1 MKTKSDETEP
11 TCCPEFDPNLWDDK
25 LIEWKNTKFIRDK
38 VCTFFYMPLNFGKTM
53 KRLDKL
59 TSEAGLS
66 LQDGL
71 CLSDHT
77 SKWNM
82 DIYLAVDSEIP
93 NTENVM
99 LTGNYY
105 SKVYEGAFQ
114 NTGKWMKDFEDITK
128 EKGFKTSKLY
138 TWYTTCPK
146 CAKKYGK
153 NYVVV
158 IAKIDE

>member
-25 LIEWKNTKFIRDK
+25 LIEWKNKKFIRDK

-82 DIYLAVDSEIP
+82 DIYLAV
-93 NTENVM
+93 V
-99 LTGNYY
+99 
-105 SKVYEGAFQ
+105 SKRSGRR
-114 NTGKWMKDFEDITK
+114 GPSM
-128 EKGFKTSKLY
+128 
-138 TWYTTCPK
+138 C
-146 CAKKYGK
+146 CRKY
-153 NYVVV
+153 
-158 IAKIDE
+158 